1 MYEINAFGNLRNLE
15 QKMIRVITKKGKYD
29 IPETNFEV
37 VTFEA
42 LRN

>member
-1 MYEINAFGNLRNLE
+1 MYEINAFGNLRKLE
-15 QKMIRVITKKGKYD
+15 QKMIRVITKKSKYN
-29 IPETNFEV
+29 IPEANFAV